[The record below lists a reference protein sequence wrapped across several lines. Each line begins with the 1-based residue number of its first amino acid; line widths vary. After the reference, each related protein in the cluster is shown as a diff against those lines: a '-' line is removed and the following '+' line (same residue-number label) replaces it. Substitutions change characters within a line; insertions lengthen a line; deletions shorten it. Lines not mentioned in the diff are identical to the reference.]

1 MNNLTNITKEFEG
14 TGVEIIINE
23 NGELEFELY
32 STGMALGQVKKNSMG
47 KLYPRKD
54 RIDDNV
60 ESAGITLCVHNGHK
74 YLTEEM
80 LYDLMLEM
88 KTDKVKPFRKW
99 ITGEVLPS
107 IRKDGGYISDSATPE
122 QVENLVNKYA
132 SKYCTEKIHDA
143 KSVREYIRNSN
154 KMMIKS
160 IIDEIANVTEPM
172 KASILKEKILKSAIK
187 ELDRINKELQYDTL
201 ENTYIKNTCETG
213 ARELTDIL
221 LNKKT
226 RRISLLESK
235 IS

>member
-1 MNNLTNITKEFEG
+1 MNSLTNITKEFEG
-14 TGVEIIINE
+14 TGVEIIISK
-23 NGELEFELY
+23 NGDLEFELY
-32 STGMALGQVKKNSMG
+32 STGMALGQTKIAKGLM
-47 KLYPRKD
+47 YPRRD
-54 RIDDNV
+54 RIDANIK
-60 ESAGITLCVHNGHK
+60 SAEIKPVVHNGQQ
-74 YLTEEM
+74 YLTESM

-88 KTDKVKPFRKW
+88 KTEKVKPFRKW

-107 IRKDGGYISDSATPE
+107 IRRDGGYILDSATPG
-122 QVENLVNKYA
+122 QVEKLVNKYA

-154 KMMIKS
+154 KMMLKFIV
-160 IIDEIANVTEPM
+160 DEIANVTEPM

-187 ELDRINKELQYDTL
+187 ELDRINEELQYDTL

-221 LNKKT
+221 LDKKA